1 MSWTYSQDPTNSP
14 KDAVRF
20 LIGDTNA
27 AQQLL
32 QDEEIAWCLA
42 EVNNEPYRASANACS
57 NLAALFTGLAQSE
70 SKSVGGLDLSKSYG
84 DRASRFKALS
94 MELLARSRRVN
105 TPMVNADPNALGSEI
120 VVGGLDPYFLLANAW
135 PSNSALGVSTTYGTG
150 STPDDT
156 EPNSGWTVDSDL

>member
-32 QDEEIAWCLA
+32 QDEEIAWCLS

-57 NLAALFTGLAQSE
+57 NLASLYTGLAQSE
-70 SKSVGGLDLSKSYG
+70 SKSVGGLSLSKSYG
-84 DRASRFKALS
+84 DRAARFKALS
-94 MELLARSRRVN
+94 MELLQRSRRIN
-105 TPMVNADPNALGSEI
+105 PPMVNADPNALGAELR
-120 VVGGLDPYFLLANAW
+120 VGVLDPYITRSNVW
-135 PSNSALGVSTTYGTG
+135 PSSSAMGVTTTYPLGY
-150 STPDDT
+150 SPDD
-156 EPNSGWTVDSDL
+156 EDNSDY